1 MHDYTHQY
9 YMGKQRISIVPACI
23 KCIAQTP
30 LMDDHSTCI
39 IRKYG
44 EAMEVVH
51 QTNDKNMS
59 TITLSPMETCSYNLT
74 IVRT

>member
-23 KCIAQTP
+23 KSIP
-30 LMDDHSTCI
+30 HLSLLDDHSPCV
-39 IRKYG
+39 IRKHG
-44 EAMEVVH
+44 EAMEAVH
-51 QTNDKNMS
+51 QTDDMHMS